1 MRSSIHILARRTVA
15 GAALGVALAVGAQ
28 AASLDSS
35 IALDAVYIPALSLTN
50 AKPGDTAAAEKARA
64 AVQRLDTAWPALRA
78 ALLKDLPGK
87 TAAQARATR
96 QTLDRVDHALANSRK
111 AVAAGSPAAAHT
123 ALEDVRTDLM
133 TLRQAQGV
141 DYFMDRLTAFH
152 HPMEALALA
161 GNTLQPQDVTPA
173 KRAELEHA
181 YAEARALWRQVEQ
194 SRLDPQVYRLGDA
207 QWAQFN
213 KGLSDVT
220 QALTR
225 LSDALRGG
233 DAALLLKAAAAVK
246 PPFSRT
252 FTAFGHYN

>member
-1 MRSSIHILARRTVA
+1 MRSSIHTLARRTVA
-15 GAALGVALAVGAQ
+15 GTALAVALAVGAQ

-50 AKPGDTAAAEKARA
+50 AKPGDNAAADKARA

-78 ALLKDLPGK
+78 ALVKDLSGK
-87 TAAQARATR
+87 TPAQAAAARK
-96 QTLDRVDHALANSRK
+96 TLARVDQVLAESRK
-111 AVAAGSPAAAHT
+111 AVAAGNPAAAHD
-123 ALEDVRTDLM
+123 ALEEVRIALM

-152 HPMEALALA
+152 EPMEALALA
-161 GNTLQPQDVTPA
+161 GSSLRPQEVTPA
-173 KRAELEHA
+173 KRAELEKT
-181 YAEARALWRQVEQ
+181 YGVARALWRRVEQ
-194 SRLDPQVYRLGDA
+194 NLPDPQMYQLGAA
-207 QWAQFN
+207 QRTQFT
-213 KGLSDVT
+213 KGMSDVT

-233 DAALLLKAAAAVK
+233 DDGQLLKAAAAVK

-252 FTAFGHYN
+252 FTAFGRYN